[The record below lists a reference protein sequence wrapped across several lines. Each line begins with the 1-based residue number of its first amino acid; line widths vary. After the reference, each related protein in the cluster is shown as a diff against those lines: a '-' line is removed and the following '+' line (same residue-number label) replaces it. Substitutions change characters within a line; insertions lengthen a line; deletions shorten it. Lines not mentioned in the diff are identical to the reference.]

1 MHIKVESVTKN
12 IKDSK
17 VLCNINLE
25 FHSGKIY
32 GIVGKNGSGK
42 TMLLRVLA
50 GLIRPTEGA
59 VYVDGQELHKDLS
72 FPPDMGIII
81 EKPELLEQL
90 TGLENLKLLANI
102 KNVISEEQIIDFMN
116 MFSLDPHSKKTLKKY
131 SLGMKQKVGIIQA
144 IMEEQKLLILDEP
157 FNALDEATV
166 TMLRDL
172 FQRYKQ
178 ENRLLIITSH
188 HREDID
194 ILCDEIFALQDGM
207 VMNPT
212 DV

>member
-1 MHIKVESVTKN
+1 MYIEVKNVTKT
-12 IKDSK
+12 IKGNT
-17 VLCNINLE
+17 VLSNINLE

-42 TMLLRVLA
+42 TMLLRILA
-50 GLIRPTEGA
+50 GLIRPTEGT
-59 VYVDGQELHKDLS
+59 VHVDGQELHKDIS

-90 TGLENLKLLANI
+90 TGLENLKLLAEI
-102 KNVISEEQIIDFMN
+102 KGIISEEQIVDFMN
-116 MFSLDPHSKKTLKKY
+116 MFSLEPYSKKTLKKY

-144 IMEEQKLLILDEP
+144 IMENQKLLILDEP

-166 TMLRDL
+166 IMLREL
-172 FQRYKQ
+172 FLKYKQ
-178 ENRLLIITSH
+178 EGRLLVITSH

-194 ILCDEIFALQDGM
+194 VLCDEIFVMQDGK
-207 VMNPT
+207 VKK
-212 DV
+212 